1 MTLLRRASCS
11 QWAGKLRF
19 GDQCVLNIWLAGHMP
34 FMYELPCEYNYRYM
48 CVVHG
53 QYCPA
58 GPKIY
63 HGNGALRHRDVQ
75 TEYKTAFEALL
86 WMQKSASF

>member
-1 MTLLRRASCS
+1 
-11 QWAGKLRF
+11 
-19 GDQCVLNIWLAGHMP
+19 
-34 FMYELPCEYNYRYM
+34 M

-63 HGNGALRHRDVQ
+63 HGNGALRHRELT

-86 WMQKSASF
+86 WLQRTATF